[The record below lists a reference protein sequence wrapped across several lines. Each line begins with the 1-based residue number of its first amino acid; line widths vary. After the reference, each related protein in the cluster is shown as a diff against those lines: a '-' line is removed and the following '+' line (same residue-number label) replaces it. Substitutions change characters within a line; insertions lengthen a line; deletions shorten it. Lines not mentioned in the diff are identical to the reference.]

1 MINAEDNTYNTTPL
15 YVQPLHADSVLPQKM
30 TDGAAAFDVCS
41 YTAGRDVKTWQ
52 QTDDGF
58 EISYTETPDQEL
70 ILEPMQRAIIPTGL
84 KVCCEPGYCIKA
96 YPRSGLS
103 VKNGLTLVNNA
114 ALIDSDYRDEL
125 FILVINLSGADQ
137 VIKHGERIA
146 QIKVEKLVDTE
157 MVVGD
162 LPATDS
168 NRAGGLGSTSK

>member
-1 MINAEDNTYNTTPL
+1 MNNTTDNQTPL

-30 TDGAAAFDVCS
+30 TDGAAAFDVCA
-41 YTAGRDVKTWQ
+41 YVAGIGVKTWQ

-58 EISYTETPDQEL
+58 EINYTETPVQEL

-103 VKNGLTLVNNA
+103 IKQGLTLVNNT

-125 FILVINLSGADQ
+125 FILVINLSVADQ

-146 QIKVEKLVDTE
+146 QIKVEKLVDTK
-157 MVVGD
+157 MIVGD
-162 LPATDS
+162 LPETNS
-168 NRAGGLGSTSK
+168 NRAGGLWSTSK